1 MKKQKRQSLIFR
13 LVAVMAFFMAVCLDS
28 NAAIKAG
35 DAEVDVNST
44 TTISLAST
52 YQSTLRYS
60 TILSYRWSTTSSNLS
75 ITSQSAY
82 SCTIKGL
89 SAGTAQVNYY
99 CSYNIDGFYR
109 TMDFYYTVTV
119 KSGIVNLTI
128 SPTSITLDEGETYS
142 VTAYQPGYIGGVYF
156 TSENS
161 SIASVKTDNNSG
173 YYTYGTVTA
182 KSEGTTYI
190 YAKSAAGATSQACK
204 VTVKAS
210 KTYQSLALSSLPTMT
225 YGDTQRQLPSTTDQ
239 GLSLTWTSN
248 KSTVATISSG
258 KLYIKGAGQATITA
272 SNSGN
277 SNYFAFS
284 RSYTLNVSKA
294 SLTITA
300 NDCAKSQGEENP
312 ELTVTYSGFKNGD
325 DASALTTLPIV
336 TTTATTDSPAG
347 TYPITVSDAAA
358 TNYDITYVSGTLT
371 VTAKEPD
378 VIDVTDISQ
387 MDNAIYIEPYTTCI
401 GGNVQIEICLKNAET
416 ATAYVFDL
424 VLPEGVT
431 VAKNDKGKFID
442 ELSDRHNDH
451 TRTFNEKGNNT
462 YSLSTLSGNSEE
474 LTGNDGVIRLLTLNV
489 ANYMAVGVYPIEIKN
504 ASYSRP
510 DGLLVNLENTISTI
524 TIEDYVLGDVNGN
537 GGVDI
542 GDAVTIV
549 NYLVGKDSST
559 FVEKAVDT
567 NHNGQTDIGDA
578 VTIVNYL
585 VGKTSSLSRNA
596 KTIEKEN
603 DPQ

>member
-1 MKKQKRQSLIFR
+1 MKKQKRQSAISR
-13 LVAVMAFFMAVCLDS
+13 LATVVALLMTTIIES

-35 DAEVDVNST
+35 DATVEINST

-52 YQSTLRYS
+52 YQTTLRNSSIS
-60 TILSYRWSTTSSNLS
+60 TYRWSTTSPNLN

-89 SAGTAQVNYY
+89 SAGTAQVDYFCGYY
-99 CSYNIDGFYR
+99 INGYYR

-119 KSGIVNLTI
+119 KSGVVNLTI
-128 SPTSITLDEGETYS
+128 SPTSITLNEGDTYS

-156 TSENS
+156 TSDNS

-182 KSEGTTYI
+182 NSEGTTYI
-190 YAKSAAGATSQACK
+190 YAKSANGATSTECT

-210 KTYQSLALSSLPTMT
+210 KKYQSLALSSLPNMT
-225 YGDTQRQLPSTTDQ
+225 YGDTYRQLPSTTDQ

-248 KSTVATISSG
+248 KSAVATISSG

-277 SNYFAFS
+277 SSYFAFS
-284 RSYTLNVSKA
+284 RSYTLNVTKS

-300 NDCAKSQGEENP
+300 NDCTKSQGEENP
-312 ELTVTYSGFKNGD
+312 ELTVTYSGFRNSD
-325 DASALTTLPIV
+325 DASVLATQPKV
-336 TTTATTDSPAG
+336 TTTATIDSPVG
-347 TYPITVSDAAA
+347 TYPITVSGASAA
-358 TNYDITYVSGTLT
+358 NYDITYVSGTLT

-378 VIDVTDISQ
+378 VIEVTDISQ
-387 MDNAIYIEPYTTCI
+387 MDNAIYIEPSTTCI
-401 GGNVQIEICLKNAET
+401 GGSAQIEICLKNAET

-424 VLPEGVT
+424 VLPEGVK
-431 VAKNDKGKFID
+431 VAKDDKGKFID

-462 YSLSTLSGNSEE
+462 YSLSTLSGSSEE

-489 ANYMAVGVYPIEIKN
+489 ASDVAEGVYVIEIKN
-504 ASYSRP
+504 ASYSKP
-510 DGLLVNLENTISTI
+510 DGVLVNLENTISTI
-524 TIEDYVLGDVNGN
+524 TIEDYVLGDVNSN

-549 NYLVGKDSST
+549 NYLVGKNTSS
-559 FVEKAVDT
+559 FVEKAADT
-567 NHNGQTDIGDA
+567 NKNGQTDIGDA

-585 VGKTSSLSRNA
+585 VGKTPIMLRNA
-596 KTIEKEN
+596 KIIENGSE
-603 DPQ
+603 PQ

>member
-13 LVAVMAFFMAVCLDS
+13 LVAVMAFFMAISLNS

-35 DAEVDVNST
+35 DATVDVNST

-52 YQSTLRYS
+52 YQTTLRNSSIS
-60 TILSYRWSTTSSNLS
+60 TYRWSTTSSNLS

-239 GLSLTWTSN
+239 GLSLTWNSN
-248 KSTVATISSG
+248 NSAVATISSG

-294 SLTITA
+294 SLTISA
-300 NDCAKSQGEENP
+300 NDCTKSQGEENP

-325 DASALTTLPIV
+325 DASVLTTLPKV

-347 TYPITVSDAAA
+347 TYPITVSGAAA

-585 VGKTSSLSRNA
+585 VGKTSSLTRNT
-596 KTIEKEN
+596 KTVGKESE
-603 DPQ
+603 PQ

>member
-1 MKKQKRQSLIFR
+1 MKKQKVQTIFR
-13 LVAVMAFFMAVCLDS
+13 LAAVMAFIMSISLNS

-52 YQSTLRYS
+52 YQTTLRNSSIS
-60 TILSYRWSTTSSNLS
+60 TYRWSTTSPNLS

-89 SAGTAQVNYY
+89 SAGTAQVDYY
-99 CSYNIDGFYR
+99 CSYYINGYYR

-156 TSENS
+156 TSDNS
-161 SIASVKTDNNSG
+161 SIASVSTNNNSG

-190 YAKSAAGATSQACK
+190 YAKSAAGATSQACR

-300 NDCAKSQGEENP
+300 NDCTKSQGEENP

-325 DASALTTLPIV
+325 DASALTTLPKV

-347 TYPITVSDAAA
+347 TYPIIVSGAAA
-358 TNYDITYVSGTLT
+358 ANYDITYVSGTLT

-378 VIDVTDISQ
+378 VIEVTDISQ

-431 VAKNDKGKFID
+431 VAKNDKGKFLD
-442 ELSDRHNDH
+442 ELSDRHDDH

-474 LTGNDGVIRLLTLNV
+474 LTGNDGVIRLLTLKV
-489 ANYMAVGVYPIEIKN
+489 ADDMAEGVYAIEIKN
-504 ASYSRP
+504 ASYSKP
-510 DGLLVNLENTISTI
+510 NGLLVNLENTISAI

-567 NHNGQTDIGDA
+567 NNNGQTDIGDA